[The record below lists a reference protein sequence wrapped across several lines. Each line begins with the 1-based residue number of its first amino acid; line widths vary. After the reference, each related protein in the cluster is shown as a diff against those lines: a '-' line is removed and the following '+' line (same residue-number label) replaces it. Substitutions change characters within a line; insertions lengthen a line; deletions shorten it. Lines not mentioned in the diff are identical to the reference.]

1 MTRGRR
7 VAALHLLLWL
17 GVALSAASGE
27 GFRPVP
33 RFTAGETVRY
43 RMNLSFTVESFLGPE
58 SDPVANEQTWRRA
71 VDITWRIE
79 LVATE
84 ADGSTRLRAV
94 IEALD
99 AEPPEWSQSVHPGD
113 FVGQSVG
120 YRLRLDGRIEDVEVP
135 AAWSEGGDS
144 PAWLGAW
151 LDLSRGSEPALPGH
165 PLQPGDRWKS
175 TRARNVPG
183 LPRQR
188 ETSESEYLRD
198 EIRGEVPCAAILTRF
213 TTFGSDTREE
223 AGPDHSRTLT
233 ERQLEGEGDRLACY
247 DLQNGRVVES
257 SQRSHEQLR
266 LRVHD
271 IPRDRGVAPP
281 PLVLETRTQFE
292 SHLRVVD

>member
-1 MTRGRR
+1 MTRPRSV
-7 VAALHLLLWL
+7 VALLLLLWL
-17 GVALSAASGE
+17 GVAFPAASAE

-33 RFTAGETVRY
+33 RFNTGETVRY
-43 RMNLSFTVESFLGPE
+43 RMNLTLTVESLLGPE

-79 LVATE
+79 LVGAE
-84 ADGSTRLRAV
+84 PDGSTRLRAV
-94 IEALD
+94 IEALEV
-99 AEPPEWSQSVHPGD
+99 EPPVWSERFQRED
-113 FVGQSVG
+113 YVGQAVG
-120 YRLRLDGRIEDVEVP
+120 YRLRPDGRVEDIQVP
-135 AAWSEGGDS
+135 AAWSEGGNS

-151 LDLSRGSEPALPGH
+151 LDLSRGSESALPGH

-175 TRARNVPG
+175 THARDVPG

-198 EIRGEVPCAAILTRF
+198 EVRGEVPCAAILTRF
-213 TTFGSDTREE
+213 TTSGNDTRGE
-223 AGPDHSRTLT
+223 AGPDRSRTRT

-257 SQRSHEQLR
+257 TQRSHEQFR
-266 LRVHD
+266 LRVRD
-271 IPRDRGVAPP
+271 ISRDRKAAPLS
-281 PLVLETRTQFE
+281 LVLETRTQFE